1 MTGAGGVSLS
11 IFESENWLEVL
22 VYNLCVFFIVFV
34 VNEKWT
40 SRLISQT
47 DLILEKAVGCN
58 LSHLVR

>member
-34 VNEKWT
+34 VNEK
-40 SRLISQT
+40 
-47 DLILEKAVGCN
+47 
-58 LSHLVR
+58 